1 MKLLKT
7 FLPFIAVLFLLTA
20 CEKETTPTLA
30 QINYQLKDNITPT
43 YATFKLNVHTKR
55 SVWKLNDKEFFSSD
69 SNSVEILLMNPGKN
83 IVTVETRGINGEK
96 YEGEIEVYA
105 PPRPSILQINGFHF
119 PEISDF
125 NFETDSLLV
134 EIYHNDNFENKS
146 YHFYFKSN
154 ELLENDTIFFK
165 RPILFGLS
173 KNDFSYDD
181 TSVIYFT
188 LRDKTNYLPKWYF
201 RTNFYVF
208 SQLFTERLSFGD
220 NIIRAFGTNDKQ
232 VHVFADWK

>member
-20 CEKETTPTLA
+20 CEKDTTPTLA

-43 YATFKLNVHTKR
+43 YATFMLNVHTKR

-119 PEISDF
+119 PKIADF

-154 ELLENDTIFFK
+154 ELLENDTILFE
-165 RPILFGLS
+165 RPLLLGLS
-173 KNDFSYDD
+173 KNDFLYDD
-181 TSVIYFT
+181 TSAIYFT
-188 LRDKTNYLPKWYF
+188 LQDKTNYLPKLYF

-208 SQLFTERLSFGD
+208 SQLHIERLTFGD
-220 NIIRAFGTNDKQ
+220 NIIRAFGTNYKQ

>member
-20 CEKETTPTLA
+20 CEKDTTPTLA

-43 YATFKLNVHTKR
+43 YATFMLNVHTKR

-119 PEISDF
+119 PKIADF

-154 ELLENDTIFFK
+154 ELLENDTILFE
-165 RPILFGLS
+165 RPLLLGLS
-173 KNDFSYDD
+173 KNDFLYDD
-181 TSVIYFT
+181 TSAIYFT
-188 LRDKTNYLPKWYF
+188 LQDKTNYLPKWYF

-208 SQLFTERLSFGD
+208 SQLHIERLTFGD